1 MVHLCSQHHLRAANV
16 AESRGVASY
25 NAETAI
31 VAALISQD
39 APITHIYTLGL
50 YMLCT
55 LLRMLHDLRWISLTK
70 SSEIHEML

>member
-1 MVHLCSQHHLRAANV
+1 MVHLCSQHHLHAANV

-70 SSEIHEML
+70 SSEVHEML